1 MQEGPRSE
9 PGDGWHEG
17 HAGDAWDASCWRRH
31 VGRPPGSCRSRE
43 ARHRGCSGRRAP
55 GTILGAGGGD
65 TEVRRTQPGVRQR
78 SGRWLGGAPVRGLRR
93 QACRAGRPVAR
104 ALFARSRECAR
115 RVSVGAATEG
125 RHARRECPAPSRP
138 VGHPVRSNRQ
148 PGDESERDAHV
159 AATRPAERR
168 GHGEDGHRRSGG
180 ESRGQPVPDRRR
192 SSALGGRRDLRARR
206 GGRPRR
212 HGGLDHRGR
221 APRTDVSRQ
230 RDVHLPAARREDPHA
245 DGARGGGERRRRLAP
260 GNVRDG
266 GARDG
271 GPARCER
278 PARGGAAHRDE
289 GPRLREPGRRPV
301 RAPGG
306 SGGTPG
312 RLARRDRRGLEAG
325 RRGRGLGDV
334 PARLGVEPRRGDS
347 GTHAPDGHGPEHGRH
362 ADARQ
367 GRGAPAM
374 IEKLIAWSIRR
385 RELVALGAIFVLV
398 AGVFLLRTMPVDAI
412 PDLSDTQVI
421 VYTDYPGQAPQVVED
436 QVTYP
441 LLTTFLAVPKVK
453 VVRGQSMFSSSFVYV
468 IFQDGTDLYWAR
480 SRVLEYLNAI
490 QSRLPAGAKTRLGP
504 DATGVGWVYQY
515 ALEGPGFSPDRL
527 RSIQDFQVRYAL
539 QSVAGVAEVASL
551 GGFVRQ
557 YKVLLDP
564 ARLLG
569 YGVAAREVIAAVRG
583 ANQDVGA
590 RTVEVAGSDY
600 AIRGL
605 GYFRGVGDIGKVAV
619 GVGKDGRPVRVGDV
633 ARVTIGPD
641 LRLGIAERDGRGEAV
656 GGVVVMRYG
665 ENALRVIDGVKQ
677 RIAEIAPA
685 LPAGVRIVPTYDRSD
700 LIHGSIKTLWRTL
713 LEESL
718 IVALVCAVFLLH
730 ARSALVAIATLPLGI
745 LVSLAVTRWL
755 GINGN
760 IMSLGG
766 LAIAIGAMIDAAI
779 VMLENLHK
787 HIEHEPDP
795 KGLPDGRRPHWER
808 VFAAAREVGPAL
820 FMSLLIITLS
830 FLPVFTLEDQ
840 EGRLFRPLALTK
852 TFAMAAA
859 ALLSVTLVPA
869 LMGWFVKGKIR
880 AEAENPVNRLAIQ
893 LYRPVLQWALRA
905 RWLMLGGAAAI
916 LALTLIPL
924 SRLGSEFMPP
934 LNEGSL
940 MYMPNTLP
948 AVSLTTQRRLLHV
961 EDSILMTF
969 PEVESVWGKAGRA
982 NTATDWAPMSMVETV
997 VNLKPASEWRAG
1009 MTQDR
1014 LIAEMDRRLRLTGVV
1029 NTWTMP
1035 IKNRTDML
1043 STGVRTTLAVKIF
1056 GPDLATIQRIG
1067 QDIERT
1073 LATLRGT
1080 ASVYAERSFG
1090 GRYLDIRP
1098 DADALARYGLTTGDV
1113 QQVISLALGGEEVT
1127 TTVEGR
1133 ERYPVAV
1140 RYAPD
1145 FRDDPDK
1152 IARLLVGN
1160 PDGPQ
1165 VPLGQVATFSF
1176 SPGAAMIR
1184 SEGGYLYD
1192 QVSIDVGGRDV
1203 GGYVRDAQARVS
1215 QAVHL
1220 PHGYWLRWSGQY
1232 EALERVKARLR
1243 VVVPLILA
1251 IIALLLYLTFG
1262 TVAETAIV
1270 MLSLPFALVGG
1281 VWIMWLLG
1289 YNLSIAAAVGFI
1301 ALAGV
1306 AAETGVVMLVYLD
1319 HAWQDAAKARPRPT
1333 LGELVAAIEHGAV
1346 NRVRPKLMTVLA
1358 IMLGLV
1364 PAMWSHGAG
1373 ASVMKRIAAPMVGG
1387 MVTSTILTL
1396 IVIPLIYYLW
1406 RRRGLNG

>member
-1 MQEGPRSE
+1 
-9 PGDGWHEG
+9 
-17 HAGDAWDASCWRRH
+17 
-31 VGRPPGSCRSRE
+31 
-43 ARHRGCSGRRAP
+43 
-55 GTILGAGGGD
+55 
-65 TEVRRTQPGVRQR
+65 
-78 SGRWLGGAPVRGLRR
+78 
-93 QACRAGRPVAR
+93 
-104 ALFARSRECAR
+104 
-115 RVSVGAATEG
+115 
-125 RHARRECPAPSRP
+125 
-138 VGHPVRSNRQ
+138 
-148 PGDESERDAHV
+148 
-159 AATRPAERR
+159 
-168 GHGEDGHRRSGG
+168 
-180 ESRGQPVPDRRR
+180 
-192 SSALGGRRDLRARR
+192 
-206 GGRPRR
+206 
-212 HGGLDHRGR
+212 
-221 APRTDVSRQ
+221 
-230 RDVHLPAARREDPHA
+230 
-245 DGARGGGERRRRLAP
+245 
-260 GNVRDG
+260 
-266 GARDG
+266 
-271 GPARCER
+271 
-278 PARGGAAHRDE
+278 
-289 GPRLREPGRRPV
+289 
-301 RAPGG
+301 
-306 SGGTPG
+306 
-312 RLARRDRRGLEAG
+312 
-325 RRGRGLGDV
+325 
-334 PARLGVEPRRGDS
+334 
-347 GTHAPDGHGPEHGRH
+347 
-362 ADARQ
+362 
-367 GRGAPAM
+367 M

-468 IFQDGTDLYWAR
+468 IFQDRTDLYWAR

-515 ALEGPGFSPDRL
+515 ALDGPGYSPDRL

-539 QSVAGVAEVASL
+539 QSVQGVAEVASL
-551 GGFVRQ
+551 GGYVRQ
-557 YKVLLDP
+557 YQVLLDP
-564 ARLLG
+564 ARLLA
-569 YGVAAREVIAAVRG
+569 YGVTARELISAVRG

-605 GYFRGVGDIGKVAV
+605 GYFRGVGDIEKVAV

-713 LEESL
+713 LEESV

-766 LAIAIGAMIDAAI
+766 IAIAIGAMIDAAI

-795 KGLPDGRRPHWER
+795 KGLPDGRRAHWER

-830 FLPVFTLEDQ
+830 FLPIFTLEDQ

-880 AEAENPVNRLAIQ
+880 AEAENPLNRWAIRV
-893 LYRPVLQWALRA
+893 YRPVLRWAIGA
-905 RWLMLGGAAAI
+905 RWLVLGGAATV

-948 AVSLTTQRRLLHV
+948 AVSLTQQRRLLRV

-997 VNLKPASEWRAG
+997 VNLKPESEWRPG

-1014 LIAEMDRRLRLTGVV
+1014 LITAMDGKLRLTGAV

-1056 GPDLATIQRIG
+1056 GSDLRTIQRIG
-1067 QDIERT
+1067 QDIERV
-1073 LATLRGT
+1073 LAPLPGT
-1080 ASVYAERSFG
+1080 ASVFAERSFG

-1098 DADALARYGLTTGDV
+1098 NAGALGRYGLTTGDA
-1113 QQVISLALGGEEVT
+1113 QEVIALALGGEEVT

-1133 ERYPVAV
+1133 ERYPVQV
-1140 RYAPD
+1140 RYARD
-1145 FRDDPDK
+1145 FRGDPAT
-1152 IARLLVGN
+1152 IARILVGG
-1160 PDGPQ
+1160 PGGPQ
-1165 VPLGQVATFSF
+1165 VPLGQVADIRF
-1176 SPGAAMIR
+1176 SPGAPMIR

-1192 QVSIDVGGRDV
+1192 QVSIDVRGRDV
-1203 GGYVRDAQARVS
+1203 GSYVRDAQALVQREVK
-1215 QAVHL
+1215 L
-1220 PHGYWLRWSGQY
+1220 PTGYWLKWSGQY
-1232 EALERVKARLR
+1232 EAIERVKARLQI
-1243 VVVPLILA
+1243 VVPLTLG

-1262 TVAETAIV
+1262 SLIEVAIV

-1289 YNLSIAAAVGFI
+1289 YNVSIAVAVGFI

-1306 AAETGVVMLVYLD
+1306 SAEIGVVMLVYLD
-1319 HAWQDAAKARPRPT
+1319 RAWRARGSEDPIAAT
-1333 LGELVAAIEHGAV
+1333 IERGAV
-1346 NRVRPKLMTVLA
+1346 LRVRPILMTVGA
-1358 IMLGLV
+1358 IVLGLV
-1364 PAMWSHGAG
+1364 PILWSHGTG

-1387 MVTSTILTL
+1387 MVTSTVLTL
-1396 IVIPLIYYLW
+1396 IVIPVIYYLW
-1406 RRRGLNG
+1406 RRRGLKGSDEAALRAATGEEA

>member
-1 MQEGPRSE
+1 
-9 PGDGWHEG
+9 
-17 HAGDAWDASCWRRH
+17 
-31 VGRPPGSCRSRE
+31 
-43 ARHRGCSGRRAP
+43 
-55 GTILGAGGGD
+55 
-65 TEVRRTQPGVRQR
+65 
-78 SGRWLGGAPVRGLRR
+78 
-93 QACRAGRPVAR
+93 
-104 ALFARSRECAR
+104 
-115 RVSVGAATEG
+115 
-125 RHARRECPAPSRP
+125 
-138 VGHPVRSNRQ
+138 
-148 PGDESERDAHV
+148 
-159 AATRPAERR
+159 
-168 GHGEDGHRRSGG
+168 
-180 ESRGQPVPDRRR
+180 
-192 SSALGGRRDLRARR
+192 
-206 GGRPRR
+206 
-212 HGGLDHRGR
+212 
-221 APRTDVSRQ
+221 
-230 RDVHLPAARREDPHA
+230 
-245 DGARGGGERRRRLAP
+245 
-260 GNVRDG
+260 
-266 GARDG
+266 
-271 GPARCER
+271 
-278 PARGGAAHRDE
+278 
-289 GPRLREPGRRPV
+289 
-301 RAPGG
+301 
-306 SGGTPG
+306 
-312 RLARRDRRGLEAG
+312 
-325 RRGRGLGDV
+325 
-334 PARLGVEPRRGDS
+334 
-347 GTHAPDGHGPEHGRH
+347 
-362 ADARQ
+362 
-367 GRGAPAM
+367 M
-374 IEKLIAWSIRR
+374 IEKLIAWSIKR

-421 VYTDYPGQAPQVVED
+421 VYTDYPGQAAQVSED

-441 LLTTFLAVPKVK
+441 LLPTFLAVPKVK

-480 SRVLEYLNAI
+480 SRVLDYLTAI

-515 ALEGPGFSPDRL
+515 ALEGPGYSPDRL
-527 RSIQDFQVRYAL
+527 RTIQDFQVRYAL
-539 QSVAGVAEVASL
+539 QSVSGVAEVASL
-551 GGFVRQ
+551 GGYVRQ
-557 YKVLLDP
+557 YQVLLDP

-569 YGVAAREVIAAVRG
+569 YGVTAREVIAAVRG

-605 GYFRGVGDIGKVAV
+605 GYFRGVEDIGKVAV

-713 LEESL
+713 LEESV

-766 LAIAIGAMIDAAI
+766 IAIAIGAMIDAAI

-787 HIEHEPDP
+787 HIEHEPE
-795 KGLPDGRRPHWER
+795 RPHWER

-830 FLPVFTLEDQ
+830 FMPV
-840 EGRLFRPLALTK
+840 
-852 TFAMAAA
+852 
-859 ALLSVTLVPA
+859 
-869 LMGWFVKGKIR
+869 
-880 AEAENPVNRLAIQ
+880 
-893 LYRPVLQWALRA
+893 
-905 RWLMLGGAAAI
+905 
-916 LALTLIPL
+916 
-924 SRLGSEFMPP
+924 

-969 PEVESVWGKAGRA
+969 PEVASVWGKAGRA

-997 VNLKPASEWRAG
+997 VNLKPESEWQPG
-1009 MTQDR
+1009 LTQDR
-1014 LIAEMDRRLRLTGVV
+1014 LIAQIDQRLRLTGAV
-1029 NTWTMP
+1029 NTWMMP

-1056 GPDLATIQRIG
+1056 GPDLQTIQRIG
-1067 QDIERT
+1067 QDIERA
-1073 LATLRGT
+1073 LAPLPGT

-1098 DADALARYGLTTGDV
+1098 DADALARYGLTTGDA
-1113 QQVISLALGGEEVT
+1113 QEVISLALGGDEIT

-1133 ERYPVAV
+1133 ERYPVQV
-1140 RYAPD
+1140 RYARD
-1145 FRDDPDK
+1145 FRDDPTT
-1152 IARLLVGN
+1152 ISRLLVGSG
-1160 PDGPQ
+1160 DGPQ
-1165 VPLGQVATFSF
+1165 VPLGQVADIQF
-1176 SPGAAMIR
+1176 SPGPPMIR

-1192 QVSIDVGGRDV
+1192 QVSIDVRGRDV
-1203 GGYVRDAQARVS
+1203 GSYVRGAQGGVARDVK
-1215 QAVHL
+1215 L
-1220 PHGYWLRWSGQY
+1220 PTGYWLRWSGQY
-1232 EALERVKARLR
+1232 EAIERVKARLQ
-1243 VVVPLILA
+1243 VVVPLTLG

-1281 VWIMWLLG
+1281 VWIMCLLD
-1289 YNLSIAAAVGFI
+1289 YNLSIAVAVGFI

-1306 AAETGVVMLVYLD
+1306 AAETGVVMLIYLD
-1319 HAWQDAAKARPRPT
+1319 HAWEAVTQGSGMREASLIAAV
-1333 LGELVAAIEHGAV
+1333 EEGAV

-1364 PAMWSHGAG
+1364 PALRSHGAG
-1373 ASVMKRIAAPMVGG
+1373 ASVVMRIAA
-1387 MVTSTILTL
+1387 S
-1396 IVIPLIYYLW
+1396 
-1406 RRRGLNG
+1406 

>member
-1 MQEGPRSE
+1 
-9 PGDGWHEG
+9 
-17 HAGDAWDASCWRRH
+17 
-31 VGRPPGSCRSRE
+31 
-43 ARHRGCSGRRAP
+43 
-55 GTILGAGGGD
+55 
-65 TEVRRTQPGVRQR
+65 
-78 SGRWLGGAPVRGLRR
+78 
-93 QACRAGRPVAR
+93 
-104 ALFARSRECAR
+104 
-115 RVSVGAATEG
+115 
-125 RHARRECPAPSRP
+125 
-138 VGHPVRSNRQ
+138 
-148 PGDESERDAHV
+148 
-159 AATRPAERR
+159 
-168 GHGEDGHRRSGG
+168 
-180 ESRGQPVPDRRR
+180 
-192 SSALGGRRDLRARR
+192 
-206 GGRPRR
+206 
-212 HGGLDHRGR
+212 
-221 APRTDVSRQ
+221 
-230 RDVHLPAARREDPHA
+230 
-245 DGARGGGERRRRLAP
+245 
-260 GNVRDG
+260 
-266 GARDG
+266 
-271 GPARCER
+271 
-278 PARGGAAHRDE
+278 
-289 GPRLREPGRRPV
+289 
-301 RAPGG
+301 
-306 SGGTPG
+306 
-312 RLARRDRRGLEAG
+312 
-325 RRGRGLGDV
+325 
-334 PARLGVEPRRGDS
+334 
-347 GTHAPDGHGPEHGRH
+347 
-362 ADARQ
+362 
-367 GRGAPAM
+367 M
-374 IEKLIAWSIRR
+374 IQQVIAWAIRR
-385 RELVALGAIFVLV
+385 RELVALAALFVLV
-398 AGVFLLRTMPVDAI
+398 AGVWLLRSMPVDAI

-421 VYTDYPGQAPQVVED
+421 VYTDYVGQAPQLVED

-441 LLTTFLAVPKVK
+441 LVTQFLSVPRVK
-453 VVRGQSMFSSSFVYV
+453 AVRGQSMFSSSFVYV

-480 SRVLEYLNAI
+480 SRALEYLNAI

-515 ALEGPGFSPDRL
+515 ALEGQGYAPDRL

-539 QSVAGVAEVASL
+539 QSVPGVAEVASL
-551 GGFVRQ
+551 GGYVRQ
-557 YKVLLDP
+557 YQVLLDP
-564 ARLLG
+564 ARLLA
-569 YGVAAREVIAAVRG
+569 YGVEARQVVEAVRG

-605 GYFRGVGDIGKVAV
+605 GYFRGVDDIAKV
-619 GVGKDGRPVRVGDV
+619 GVGAGKDGRPVRVGDI

-641 LRLGIAERDGRGEAV
+641 LRLGIAELNGQGEAV

-665 ENALRVIDGVKQ
+665 ENALRVINAVKQ
-677 RIAEIAPA
+677 RIAEITPA

-713 LEESL
+713 IEESI
-718 IVALVCAVFLLH
+718 IVGLVCALFLLH
-730 ARSALVAIATLPLGI
+730 TRSALVALATLPLGI
-745 LVSLAVTRWL
+745 LIALALIRWI
-755 GINGN
+755 GINAN

-766 LAIAIGAMIDAAI
+766 IAIAIGAMIDAAI
-779 VMLENLHK
+779 VMIENLHK
-787 HIEHEPDP
+787 HIEHEPE
-795 KGLPDGRRPHWER
+795 RPHWER
-808 VFAAAREVGPAL
+808 VLAAAREVGPAL

-859 ALLSVTLVPA
+859 ALLSVTLIPV

-880 AEAENPVNRLAIQ
+880 AEADNPVNRWAIRV
-893 LYRPVLQWALRA
+893 YRPILQWALQR
-905 RWLMLGGAAAI
+905 RWLVLSGAAAI
-916 LALTLIPL
+916 LLVTLLPF
-924 SRLGSEFMPP
+924 SGLGSEFMPP
-934 LNEGSL
+934 LREGSL

-948 AVSLTTQRRLLHV
+948 AVSLTTQRRLLRV

-969 PEVESVWGKAGRA
+969 PEVASVWGKAGRA
-982 NTATDWAPMSMVETV
+982 NTATDWAPISMVETV
-997 VNLKPASEWRAG
+997 VNLKPAAEWRRG
-1009 MTQDR
+1009 LTQDR
-1014 LIAEMDRRLRLTGVV
+1014 LIAEMDQQLRLTGAV

-1073 LATLRGT
+1073 LAPLRGT

-1145 FRDDPDK
+1145 FRDDPDQ
-1152 IARLLVGN
+1152 IARILVGR

-1165 VPLGQVATFSF
+1165 VPLGQVASISF

-1192 QVSIDVGGRDV
+1192 QVSIDVRGRDV
-1203 GGYVRDAQARVS
+1203 GSYVDAARALVDR
-1215 QAVHL
+1215 AVNL
-1220 PHGYWLRWSGQY
+1220 PKGYWLRWSGQY
-1232 EALERVKARLR
+1232 EALERVQARLR
-1243 VVVPLILA
+1243 VVVPLTLA

-1262 TVAETAIV
+1262 AVAETAIV

-1281 VWIMWLLG
+1281 VWMMWLLG
-1289 YNLSIAAAVGFI
+1289 YNLSIAVAVGFI

-1319 HAWQDAAKARPRPT
+1319 HAWKERDVGSGMRDAS
-1333 LGELVAAIEHGAV
+1333 LVAAIEHGAV

-1364 PAMWSHGAG
+1364 PVLWSHGPG
-1373 ASVMKRIAAPMVGG
+1373 ADVMKRIAAPMVGG
-1387 MVTSTILTL
+1387 MVTSTVLTL
-1396 IVIPLIYYLW
+1396 VVIPVLYYLW
-1406 RRRGLNG
+1406 RRGMART

>member
-1 MQEGPRSE
+1 
-9 PGDGWHEG
+9 
-17 HAGDAWDASCWRRH
+17 
-31 VGRPPGSCRSRE
+31 
-43 ARHRGCSGRRAP
+43 
-55 GTILGAGGGD
+55 
-65 TEVRRTQPGVRQR
+65 
-78 SGRWLGGAPVRGLRR
+78 
-93 QACRAGRPVAR
+93 
-104 ALFARSRECAR
+104 
-115 RVSVGAATEG
+115 
-125 RHARRECPAPSRP
+125 
-138 VGHPVRSNRQ
+138 
-148 PGDESERDAHV
+148 
-159 AATRPAERR
+159 
-168 GHGEDGHRRSGG
+168 
-180 ESRGQPVPDRRR
+180 
-192 SSALGGRRDLRARR
+192 
-206 GGRPRR
+206 
-212 HGGLDHRGR
+212 
-221 APRTDVSRQ
+221 
-230 RDVHLPAARREDPHA
+230 
-245 DGARGGGERRRRLAP
+245 
-260 GNVRDG
+260 
-266 GARDG
+266 
-271 GPARCER
+271 
-278 PARGGAAHRDE
+278 
-289 GPRLREPGRRPV
+289 
-301 RAPGG
+301 
-306 SGGTPG
+306 
-312 RLARRDRRGLEAG
+312 
-325 RRGRGLGDV
+325 
-334 PARLGVEPRRGDS
+334 
-347 GTHAPDGHGPEHGRH
+347 
-362 ADARQ
+362 
-367 GRGAPAM
+367 M
-374 IEKLIAWSIRR
+374 IEKLIAWSIKR

-398 AGVFLLRTMPVDAI
+398 AGVYLLRTMPVDAI

-515 ALEGPGFSPDRL
+515 ALEGPGYSPDRL
-527 RSIQDFQVRYAL
+527 RTIQDFQVRYAL
-539 QSVAGVAEVASL
+539 QSVPGVAEVASL

-557 YKVLLDP
+557 YQVLLDP
-564 ARLLG
+564 ARLLA
-569 YGVAAREVIAAVRG
+569 YGATARQVINAVRG

-605 GYFRGVGDIGKVAV
+605 GYFRGVGDIEKVAV
-619 GVGKDGRPVRVGDV
+619 GVGKDGRPVRVG
-633 ARVTIGPD
+633 A
-641 LRLGIAERDGRGEAV
+641 
-656 GGVVVMRYG
+656 VVVMRYG

-700 LIHGSIKTLWRTL
+700 LIRGSIKTLWRTL
-713 LEESL
+713 LEESV

-766 LAIAIGAMIDAAI
+766 IVIAIGAMIDAAI

-787 HIEHEPDP
+787 HVEHEPD
-795 KGLPDGRRPHWER
+795 RPHWER
-808 VFAAAREVGPAL
+808 VFTAAREVGPAL

-880 AEAENPVNRLAIQ
+880 AEAENPLNRWAIQ

-905 RWLMLGGAAAI
+905 RWLVLGGAAGV
-916 LALTLIPL
+916 LLLTLLPL
-924 SRLGSEFMPP
+924 AGLGSEFMPP

-969 PEVESVWGKAGRA
+969 PEVASVWGKAGRA

-997 VNLKPASEWRAG
+997 VNLKPESEWRPG

-1014 LIAEMDRRLRLTGVV
+1014 LVAEMDQRLRLTGAV

-1056 GPDLATIQRIG
+1056 GPDLQTIQRIG
-1067 QDIERT
+1067 QDIERA
-1073 LATLRGT
+1073 LAPLPGT

-1098 DADALARYGLTTGDV
+1098 DADALARYGLTTGDA
-1113 QQVISLALGGEEVT
+1113 QEVISLALGGEEIT

-1133 ERYPVAV
+1133 ERYPVQV
-1140 RYAPD
+1140 RYARD
-1145 FRDDPDK
+1145 FRDDPTT
-1152 IARLLVGN
+1152 ISRLLVGGS
-1160 PDGPQ
+1160 DGPQ
-1165 VPLGQVATFSF
+1165 VPLGQVADIQF
-1176 SPGAAMIR
+1176 SPGPPMIR

-1192 QVSIDVGGRDV
+1192 QVSIDVGGRGRDV
-1203 GGYVRDAQARVS
+1203 GSYVRDAQAVVARQVK
-1215 QAVHL
+1215 L
-1220 PHGYWLRWSGQY
+1220 PTGYWLRWSGQY
-1232 EALERVKARLR
+1232 EAIQRVKARLQ
-1243 VVVPLILA
+1243 VVVPLTLG

-1281 VWIMWLLG
+1281 VWIMWLLE
-1289 YNLSIAAAVGFI
+1289 YNLSIAVAVGFI

-1306 AAETGVVMLVYLD
+1306 AAETGVVMLIYLD

-1364 PAMWSHGAG
+1364 PALWSHGAG

-1396 IVIPLIYYLW
+1396 IVIPVIYYLW
-1406 RRRGLNG
+1406 RRRGLEGSTDAALWTKRGEEA